1 MVHTFTIV
9 AKSLPVEVDYDE
21 SGSVAKQN
29 TSGAPHQGELLQ
41 RERESALKYWCGALF
56 MALIREKGEK
66 WAFFSAPATN
76 SFSDYLCIFM
86 TGAASD
92 NMQLK
97 VVYCATREALAVH
110 LIWACDKTEKLV

>member
-1 MVHTFTIV
+1 M
-9 AKSLPVEVDYDE
+9 
-21 SGSVAKQN
+21 G
-29 TSGAPHQGELLQ
+29 
-41 RERESALKYWCGALF
+41 
-56 MALIREKGEK
+56 
-66 WAFFSAPATN
+66 FFSAPATN

>member
-41 RERESALKYWCGALF
+41 RERERSEILMWCALYGA
-56 MALIREKGEK
+56 
-66 WAFFSAPATN
+66 
-76 SFSDYLCIFM
+76 
-86 TGAASD
+86 
-92 NMQLK
+92 
-97 VVYCATREALAVH
+97 H
-110 LIWACDKTEKLV
+110 